1 MPAEHPVEF
10 LRALLEASPVGIIAL
25 DLDGNVKLWSGAAE
39 QILGWS
45 EAEVLG
51 RPAPFPLPAESEGE
65 SEVSFPGKNGPPV
78 HATLRTAAWRDSEGR
93 MQGVFCMVTDISQH
107 RELERE
113 LEVSRQH
120 EEIVR
125 AQFQTESR
133 FRRLLEAA
141 PDAIIEVDSAGK
153 IRLVNRV
160 TEKLFGYERQELLG
174 QPVEILIPDEVR
186 ERHVQHRSQYLSHPA
201 ARPMGTGLA
210 LEGRR
215 KDGSRF
221 PVEISLSP
229 VESDDGLYVTA
240 AIRDVTER
248 KHADELLRAVQEKY
262 NRELAAANQEL
273 ALRNKEVERANR
285 LKSEFLASMSHELRT
300 PLHTIIGFSELLSE
314 ELKGPLNVSQKRF
327 VEHIH
332 RDSLH
337 LLALINDIL
346 DLSKI
351 EAGRLDLQREVF
363 EVRAAIEDALTTIGS
378 QCEAKS
384 IRLESNLQV
393 SVPVHADPLRFKQIL
408 LNLLSNAVK
417 FTPEGNSIRVDA
429 RISDGF
435 VQIAVCDTG
444 IGVPK
449 EFHETIFDKFRQVGA
464 TTKGV
469 REGTGLGLAITKEL
483 VTKQGG
489 QIWMESEPGKGS
501 RFTFTVPVARA
512 RSGEAR

>member
-10 LRALLEASPVGIIAL
+10 LRALLEASPVGIVAL
-25 DLDGNVKLWSGAAE
+25 DLDGNVKLWSRSAE

-45 EAEVLG
+45 EADVLG
-51 RPAPFPLPAESEGE
+51 HALPFALPSEPEAE
-65 SEVSFPGKNGPPV
+65 
-78 HATLRTAAWRDSEGR
+78 ATIFGRDAQAVQVLVRNAVWRDSHGSV
-93 MQGVFCMVTDISQH
+93 QGKVYLLTDVSQH

-113 LEVSRQH
+113 LELSRQH

-125 AQFQTESR
+125 AQFQIESR

-141 PDAIIEVDSAGK
+141 PDAIIEVDGAGK
-153 IRLVNRV
+153 IQLVNRV
-160 TEKLFGYERQELLG
+160 TEKLFGYERRELLG
-174 QPVEILIPDEVR
+174 QPIEILIPDEVR
-186 ERHVQHRSQYLSHPA
+186 ERHVQHRSHFLSHPV

-229 VESDDGLYVTA
+229 VESEGGLYVTA

-248 KHADELLRAVQEKY
+248 KHADELLREVQEKF

-273 ALRNKEVERANR
+273 GLRNKEVERANR

-314 ELKGPLNVSQKRF
+314 ELKGPLNASQKRF
-327 VEHIH
+327 LEHIH

-351 EAGRLDLQREVF
+351 EAGKLDLHREVF
-363 EVRAAIEDALTTIGS
+363 EVRAAIEEAVTTIRP
-378 QCEAKS
+378 QCDAKS
-384 IRLESNLQV
+384 IRLDSNLQV
-393 SVPVHADPLRFKQIL
+393 TVPVHADPLRFKQIL

-429 RISDGF
+429 QISDGF
-435 VQIAVCDTG
+435 VQIVVGDTG

-449 EFHETIFDKFRQVGA
+449 EFHETIFDKFRQLGA

-469 REGTGLGLAITKEL
+469 REGTGLGLAITREL

-501 RFTFTVPVARA
+501 RFTFTIPVAKA
-512 RSGEAR
+512 HGGEVL